1 MSPAWETELA
11 DFLQLLSG
19 VQDEL
24 FELLNQKRACLAR
37 GDVAGLEQLQPREA
51 ELADKLEA
59 CQRQRLEVLD
69 EAGRQGQSAPD
80 LRTLGRFVSGARRHD
95 FSDRITQASR
105 RMRLL
110 QHQSLA
116 NWVAAQRSLL
126 HVAQLVEII
135 ATGGRTRPTYGKGE
149 PALPGGSFVDQAV

>member
-1 MSPAWETELA
+1 MNPPWESELA
-11 DFLQLLSG
+11 EFLRQLTS

-24 FELLNQKRACLAR
+24 FELLSEKRGCLAR
-37 GDVAGLEQLQPREA
+37 GDAQGLERLQPREA
-51 ELADKLEA
+51 ELVARLED
-59 CQRQRLEVLD
+59 CQRQRLDLLD
-69 EAGRQGQSAPD
+69 DARRQGQSAPD
-80 LRTLGRFVSGARRHD
+80 VRALGRLASGPLRQELP
-95 FSDRITQASR
+95 DRITQAAR

-116 NWVAAQRSLL
+116 NWVAVQRSLL

-135 ATGGRTRPTYGKGE
+135 ATGGKSRPTYGNGE

>member
-1 MSPAWETELA
+1 MSPGWETELA
-11 DFLQLLSG
+11 DFLQQLSS

-24 FELLNQKRACLAR
+24 FELLSHKRACLAR
-37 GDVAGLEQLQPREA
+37 GDAAGLEQLQPRES
-51 ELADKLEA
+51 ELVGKLEE
-59 CQRQRLEVLD
+59 CQQQRLDLLD
-69 EAGRQGQSAPD
+69 RAKQQGQPVAD
-80 LRTLGRFVSGARRHD
+80 LRSLSRFASGAQRRELPE
-95 FSDRITQASR
+95 RVTQAAR

-135 ATGGRTRPTYGKGE
+135 ATGGKSRPTYGKGE